1 MGTRTVYLENRQEEL
16 KSGLEKLLSVH
27 DFALTE
33 EKKSADICI
42 LAEPCEEETLKIRKD
57 GKSCSISFHE
67 KAHFFRGVSLILQN
81 IEKES
86 WNREETVYFHSNGV
100 MLDCS
105 RNSVPTVNTI
115 KKYIVRLA
123 AFGMNRLYLYVE
135 DTLEIE
141 GYPYWGYLRG
151 RFSKAEM
158 KECDAFGK
166 EFGVTLIPC
175 IQTLA
180 HLRSALK
187 QPAFEKCRDIDD
199 ILLLEIPETE
209 ELLKALLDTVKE
221 CFSCGI
227 VHLGMDEAENLGR
240 GRFLDKNGWQNPA
253 AVMKRHLEWL
263 TEECRKRELSP
274 IIWSDM
280 YLKFNFGSEGYYS
293 LAEDAEPLNQENLSS
308 ETALCYWDYYHEGV
322 SFYEKY
328 LNLHQKM
335 GNPVVFAGGAW
346 TWNGIAPGI
355 SKAVRTTLDALRACQ
370 NKGIR
375 DVFCTAWMDNSA
387 ETPLE
392 TVLPAMALFGE
403 FGFNRFPDK
412 DWVAERFAFV
422 LKRKWEQYCLLD
434 AFDNRKYKKEELEQ
448 TLDLTEYNKDSENP
462 SKIIFYED
470 NFMGIASES
479 LYEEE
484 MQEQYEMLKKQ
495 LSKIVEEKS
504 EEAEDRE
511 LFKYYGI
518 LAELL
523 SKKANINRRI
533 RNAYQTGDKDKL
545 CVCRQELLRI
555 GELAENLRIQRQKLW
570 MEEYKPFGYELL
582 DIRFAGVSARARSE
596 AARIEAFT
604 EGKLEHIEELE
615 VELLPCRVPNL
626 WDRMISAGNMEGV

>member
-16 KSGLEKLLSVH
+16 KAGLEKLLSVH

-33 EKKSADICI
+33 EKKNADICI
-42 LAEPCEEETLKIRKD
+42 LAEPCEEEILKIRKD
-57 GKSCSISFHE
+57 GKSCRVSFHE

-81 IEKES
+81 ITKES
-86 WNREETVYFHSNGV
+86 WSREENVYFHSNGV

-105 RNSVPTVNTI
+105 RNSVPTVSTI

-151 RFSKAEM
+151 RFSKEEM

-199 ILLLEIPETE
+199 ILLLEIPETDA
-209 ELLKALLDTVKE
+209 LLKALLDTVKE
-221 CFSCGI
+221 CFSGGI

-263 TEECRKRELSP
+263 TEESRKRELSP

-280 YLKFNFGSEGYYS
+280 YLGSEGYYG
-293 LAEDAEPLNQENLSS
+293 LAEDAEPLNQENLSA

-328 LNLHQKM
+328 LTLHQKM

-392 TVLPAMALFGE
+392 TVLPALALFGE

-434 AFDNRKYKKEELEQ
+434 AFDNRKYKKEDLEQ

-479 LYEEE
+479 LCEEE

-533 RNAYQTGDKDKL
+533 RNAYQTDDKDKL

-604 EGKLEHIEELE
+604 EGRLEHIEELE

>member
-1 MGTRTVYLENRQEEL
+1 M
-16 KSGLEKLLSVH
+16 
-27 DFALTE
+27 
-33 EKKSADICI
+33 
-42 LAEPCEEETLKIRKD
+42 
-57 GKSCSISFHE
+57 
-67 KAHFFRGVSLILQN
+67 
-81 IEKES
+81 
-86 WNREETVYFHSNGV
+86 
-100 MLDCS
+100 
-105 RNSVPTVNTI
+105 
-115 KKYIVRLA
+115 
-123 AFGMNRLYLYVE
+123 
-135 DTLEIE
+135 
-141 GYPYWGYLRG
+141 
-151 RFSKAEM
+151 
-158 KECDAFGK
+158 
-166 EFGVTLIPC
+166 
-175 IQTLA
+175 
-180 HLRSALK
+180 
-187 QPAFEKCRDIDD
+187 
-199 ILLLEIPETE
+199 
-209 ELLKALLDTVKE
+209 
-221 CFSCGI
+221 
-227 VHLGMDEAENLGR
+227 
-240 GRFLDKNGWQNPA
+240 
-253 AVMKRHLEWL
+253 
-263 TEECRKRELSP
+263 SP

-308 ETALCYWDYYHEGV
+308 ETTLCYWDYYHDGV
-322 SFYEKY
+322 PFYEKY

-355 SKAVRTTLDALRACQ
+355 SKAFRTTQDALTACQ
-370 NKGIR
+370 NKGIK

-392 TVLPAMALFGE
+392 TVLPLLALFGE
-403 FGFNRFPDK
+403 FGFSRLPDK
-412 DWVAERFAFV
+412 DWVSERFAFV

-448 TLDLTEYNKDSENP
+448 IFDLPEYNKDSENP

-484 MQEQYEMLKKQ
+484 MQEQYEMLNEQ

-555 GELAENLRIQRQKLW
+555 GELAESLRIQRQKLW

>member
-1 MGTRTVYLENRQEEL
+1 
-16 KSGLEKLLSVH
+16 
-27 DFALTE
+27 
-33 EKKSADICI
+33 
-42 LAEPCEEETLKIRKD
+42 
-57 GKSCSISFHE
+57 
-67 KAHFFRGVSLILQN
+67 
-81 IEKES
+81 
-86 WNREETVYFHSNGV
+86 
-100 MLDCS
+100 
-105 RNSVPTVNTI
+105 
-115 KKYIVRLA
+115 
-123 AFGMNRLYLYVE
+123 
-135 DTLEIE
+135 
-141 GYPYWGYLRG
+141 
-151 RFSKAEM
+151 
-158 KECDAFGK
+158 
-166 EFGVTLIPC
+166 
-175 IQTLA
+175 
-180 HLRSALK
+180 
-187 QPAFEKCRDIDD
+187 
-199 ILLLEIPETE
+199 
-209 ELLKALLDTVKE
+209 
-221 CFSCGI
+221 
-227 VHLGMDEAENLGR
+227 
-240 GRFLDKNGWQNPA
+240 
-253 AVMKRHLEWL
+253 
-263 TEECRKRELSP
+263 
-274 IIWSDM
+274 
-280 YLKFNFGSEGYYS
+280 
-293 LAEDAEPLNQENLSS
+293 
-308 ETALCYWDYYHEGV
+308 
-322 SFYEKY
+322 
-328 LNLHQKM
+328 
-335 GNPVVFAGGAW
+335 
-346 TWNGIAPGI
+346 
-355 SKAVRTTLDALRACQ
+355 
-370 NKGIR
+370 
-375 DVFCTAWMDNSA
+375 MDNSA

-479 LYEEE
+479 LCEEE

-570 MEEYKPFGYELL
+570 MEEYKPFGYELI

>member
-1 MGTRTVYLENRQEEL
+1 MGTRTVYLENRKEEL

-27 DFALTE
+27 NFALTE
-33 EKKSADICI
+33 EKQNADICI
-42 LAEPCEEETLKIRKD
+42 QTEDCEEEALRVEKN
-57 GKSCSISFHE
+57 GKSCRISFHE

-81 IEKES
+81 IAKES
-86 WNREETVYFHSNGV
+86 WNREENVYFHSNGV

-105 RNSVPTVNTI
+105 RNCVPTVSTI

-123 AFGMNRLYLYVE
+123 EFGMNRLYLYVE

-151 RFSKAEM
+151 RFTKEEM
-158 KECDAFGK
+158 KECDDFGK
-166 EFGVTLIPC
+166 QFGIMLIPC

-187 QPAFEKCRDIDD
+187 QPAFGKYRDIDD

-209 ELLKALLDTVKE
+209 ALLKALLDTVKE
-221 CFSCGI
+221 CFSGGI
-227 VHLGMDEAENLGR
+227 VHLGMDEAEHLGR

-253 AVMKRHLEWL
+253 SVMKRHLEWL
-263 TEECRKRELSP
+263 IKECGKRELSP

-280 YLKFNFGSEGYYS
+280 YLKFNFGSERYYGIT
-293 LAEDAEPLNQENLSS
+293 EDAEPLNQENLSKDI
-308 ETALCYWDYYHEGV
+308 ALCYWDYYNEGV

-328 LNLHQKM
+328 ISLHQKM

-346 TWNGIAPGI
+346 TWNGIAPGL
-355 SKAVRTTLDALRACQ
+355 SKAFRTTQDALRACQ
-370 NKGIR
+370 NKGIKN
-375 DVFCTAWMDNSA
+375 VFCTAWMDNSA

-392 TVLPAMALFGE
+392 TMLPILALFGE
-403 FGFNRFPDK
+403 FGFGRLPDK
-412 DWVAERFAFV
+412 DWVKERFAFV

-448 TLDLTEYNKDSENP
+448 IFDLPEYNKDCENP

-479 LYEEE
+479 LHEEE
-484 MQEQYEMLKKQ
+484 MGKQYEMLKEK

-504 EEAEDRE
+504 EEAQDRE

-523 SKKANINRRI
+523 SKKANINTRI
-533 RNAYQTGDKDKL
+533 RNAYQAGDKEKL
-545 CVCRQELLRI
+545 CHFRQELLRI
-555 GELAENLRIQRQKLW
+555 GEMAEELRIQRQKLW

-596 AARIEAFT
+596 AARLKDFT

-615 VELLPCRVPNL
+615 VGLLPCRVPNL
-626 WDRMISAGNMEGV
+626 WDRMVSAGNMEGV